1 MSKHKGNELKL
12 AIIKQVLKGV
22 SIYSLSKQFD
32 ISKDTIKRWVVKYQQ
47 IGSVE
52 RLNRP
57 PMSYK
62 LTEAHVQF
70 AKQYITE
77 HPTSF
82 LKELTTVMRNKFDD
96 FDVTEQWLGKV
107 LKVNEI
113 TRKHVRKYHSPYYR
127 YGKVV
132 DRSQLKSRFY
142 DKVKEYPLN
151 HIICLDETAVQLFMH
166 RNYARC
172 SIGERCSITTT
183 SNTVLK
189 SYTLLVAISSSKVVG
204 WKLYEEGGTNEERL
218 IDFVNQFIT
227 SKYRDHLVI
236 MDNAP
241 SHRKE
246 TVKQAIE
253 KNSNKLLKSIPFYP
267 RSNAVENF
275 FSQLKH
281 YMRDEKIKTF
291 QELSD
296 TIKKVIDTK
305 IPVKSLEN
313 YFKFAYGENP
323 KPFVREVKKH
333 PTYKKSI

>member
-1 MSKHKGNELKL
+1 
-12 AIIKQVLKGV
+12 
-22 SIYSLSKQFD
+22 
-32 ISKDTIKRWVVKYQQ
+32 
-47 IGSVE
+47 
-52 RLNRP
+52 
-57 PMSYK
+57 
-62 LTEAHVQF
+62 
-70 AKQYITE
+70 
-77 HPTSF
+77 
-82 LKELTTVMRNKFDD
+82 
-96 FDVTEQWLGKV
+96 
-107 LKVNEI
+107 
-113 TRKHVRKYHSPYYR
+113 
-127 YGKVV
+127 
-132 DRSQLKSRFY
+132 
-142 DKVKEYPLN
+142 
-151 HIICLDETAVQLFMH
+151 LDETAVQLFMH

-313 YFKFAYGENP
+313 YFKFAYGE
-323 KPFVREVKKH
+323 KPEPVVKEVKKH
-333 PTYKKSI
+333 PYKTLIYDTCIVV